1 MKFIAFI
8 EKKDQA
14 DVIEKIDAALPQS
27 VARLTAFGSQA
38 LQSLARAE
46 TEFAARSR

>member
-14 DVIEKIDAALPQS
+14 DVIEKILTSQQPAPHLPW
-27 VARLTAFGSQA
+27 VLKIKIPTI
-38 LQSLARAE
+38 
-46 TEFAARSR
+46 